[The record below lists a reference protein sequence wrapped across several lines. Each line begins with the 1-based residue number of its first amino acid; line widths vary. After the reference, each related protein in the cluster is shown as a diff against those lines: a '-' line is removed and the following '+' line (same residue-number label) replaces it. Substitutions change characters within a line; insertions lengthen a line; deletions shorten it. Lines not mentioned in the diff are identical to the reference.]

1 MPKIFID
8 KILMERFVGHSVRIV
23 GISLND
29 VQRKEDKGDTKI
41 SYTFVSNLFMV
52 YTRFLTRLEGYY
64 YLDLPKKALIAPF
77 NQHIF
82 PFSKF
87 ILEDIWSLLG
97 GS

>member
-8 KILMERFVGHSVRIV
+8 KILMERFVGHPVRIV

-29 VQRKEDKGDTKI
+29 VQRKEDKGKIKI

-52 YTRFLTRLEGYY
+52 YTRFLAQLEGYY
-64 YLDLPKKALIAPF
+64 YLDIPKKALVAPF

-82 PFSKF
+82 SFSKF
-87 ILEDIWSLLG
+87 ILEDIWFLLR